1 MPNFQYKAYDKKG
14 QLKTGLIEA
23 ANKEEASELLKNLN
37 LTVTFLEEK
46 VTHRFEIPITIGK
59 KVSSKELVF
68 FSRQLATMIKSGL
81 TIIQSLRILEEQTA
95 NQEFKKMLTKIADDV
110 ETGISLSQAL
120 SRYPKTFNKVYV
132 SMVKSGESSGRLEE
146 ALSVLADQLENNYKT
161 ISKIRS
167 AMVYPSFILLLLIAV
182 AILMIVM
189 VIPQL
194 KSLFEESNL
203 ELPWTTRLLIYVSDF
218 FRNYWWVVILI
229 VLIIIFGFYS
239 WINSKEGRKK
249 WDRIKLKIP
258 IFGKLFQKIYLS
270 RFTRNL
276 GTLINSGLPILRA
289 LEISSEVIG
298 NTLYEE
304 SINKAMKKVE
314 AGSGLGKTLKR
325 DENFPIM
332 VAQMIEVGEKTG
344 KIDDILIRLA
354 EFFESEID
362 STVKSISSLLEPIL
376 MVLMGVGVA
385 ILVASVIMPIY
396 GLVQAF

>member
-1 MPNFQYKAYDKKG
+1 MATFQYKAYDKKG
-14 QLKTGLIEA
+14 QLKTGIIEA

-46 VTHRFEIPITIGK
+46 VTRRFEIPITIGK

-68 FSRQLATMIKSGL
+68 FSRQFATMTKSGL
-81 TIIQSLRILEEQTA
+81 TIIQSLRILEEQTT
-95 NQEFKKMLTKIADDV
+95 NQEFKKILTKIADDV
-110 ETGISLSQAL
+110 EAGISLSQSL
-120 SRYPKTFNKVYV
+120 SRYPKIFNKVYV
-132 SMVKSGESSGRLEE
+132 AMVKSGESSGRLEE
-146 ALSVLADQLENNYKT
+146 TFSALADQLENNYKT
-161 ISKIRS
+161 INKIRS

-218 FRNYWWVVILI
+218 FRNYWWIVILI
-229 VLIIIFGFYS
+229 VLAIIFGFYS

-258 IFGKLFQKIYLS
+258 VFGKLFQKIYLS

-276 GTLINSGLPILRA
+276 GTLINSGLPILQA
-289 LEISSEVIG
+289 LEISSEAIG

-304 SINKAMKKVE
+304 SVNKAMKKVE

-376 MVLMGVGVA
+376 MVVMGLGVA